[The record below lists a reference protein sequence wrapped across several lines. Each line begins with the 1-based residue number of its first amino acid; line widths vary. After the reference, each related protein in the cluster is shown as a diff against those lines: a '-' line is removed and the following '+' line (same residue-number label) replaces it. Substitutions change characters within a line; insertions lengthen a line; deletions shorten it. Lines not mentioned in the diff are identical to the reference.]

1 MEKPDIVFLSAV
13 RTGFGTFGGS
23 LKDFS
28 AIDLAVFA
36 AQEAMTR
43 AQVDPS
49 QIGHSVFGNVM
60 QTTSDT
66 IYFARHVALKAG
78 CPNTVPAL
86 TVNRLCGSGFQAVA
100 SGAMEIQLG
109 LADVCLVGGGES
121 MSQAP
126 HIARGIRWGT
136 QLGKSPVLEDS
147 LWEGLR
153 DPVAGLAMA
162 ETAEKLGA
170 QYQLTRA
177 KVDEYA
183 LRSQTKAKEAWAA
196 GVFADEVIGIPVKD
210 PKTKQMVEFRRDE
223 HMRPDTTAE
232 GLAKLKPVFKQDG
245 LVTAGNASG
254 IGDGAGALVIASAEW
269 AKRNGKKP
277 LARLVTWGVAGVDP
291 TIMGIGPVPATKI
304 ALERARM
311 TLEQM
316 DMIEINEAFAPQVV
330 ACETELRIP
339 REKFNIHGGA
349 IALSH
354 PLAASGA
361 RITAHLIH
369 ALRKSGKRYGLGSAC
384 IGGGQ
389 GMSVIIEALG

>member
-1 MEKPDIVFLSAV
+1 MSTPDIVFLSAV
-13 RTGFGTFGGS
+13 RTGFGTFGGT

-43 AQVDPS
+43 AKVDPGE
-49 QIGHSVFGNVM
+49 IGHSVFGNVM
-60 QTTSDT
+60 QTTSAT

-78 CPNTVPAL
+78 CPNSVPAL
-86 TVNRLCGSGFQAVA
+86 TVNRLCGSGFQAVV

-109 LADVCLVGGGES
+109 LSDVCLVGGGES

-170 QYQLTRA
+170 QYELTRA
-177 KVDEYA
+177 QVDEYA
-183 LRSQTKAKEAWAA
+183 LRSQMKAKEAWAA
-196 GVFADEVIGIPVKD
+196 GVFDDEVIGIRVKA

-223 HMRPDTTAE
+223 HMRPDTSKE

-254 IGDGAGALVIASAEW
+254 IGDGGGALVI
-269 AKRNGKKP
+269 
-277 LARLVTWGVAGVDP
+277 
-291 TIMGIGPVPATKI
+291 
-304 ALERARM
+304 
-311 TLEQM
+311 
-316 DMIEINEAFAPQVV
+316 
-330 ACETELRIP
+330 
-339 REKFNIHGGA
+339 
-349 IALSH
+349 
-354 PLAASGA
+354 
-361 RITAHLIH
+361 
-369 ALRKSGKRYGLGSAC
+369 
-384 IGGGQ
+384 
-389 GMSVIIEALG
+389 